1 MYNLIKN
8 LKLND
13 TLYDLVDAVMLARLK
28 EARKD
33 YRNEMKLLLKDGL
46 LMSDV
51 QLKDYADL
59 KFDVIALTRVIG
71 IYEYEGEKT

>member
-33 YRNEMKLLLKDGL
+33 YRNEMKVLLKDG

-51 QLKDYADL
+51 QLKDYTDL
-59 KFDVIALTRVIG
+59 KVDVIALTHVIG
-71 IYEYEGEKT
+71 IYEYEGEET